1 MVTFSLAVL
10 VLAATPGP
18 ALLSI
23 VAVGSVFGF
32 KQGTRYVIGA
42 LAGANI
48 VILMVIG
55 GFAAL
60 LTNFPSLR
68 VILAGFSLCYLIYIA
83 WQIAIASN
91 ALNDNKTVKTIG
103 LIDGIFIQLLNP
115 KAYAVALALF
125 FGFPLFY
132 QSFAIETLTKL
143 LIVNGIFIPA
153 YMFWLLLGVK
163 LQTLNLSPTLGKTVN
178 RLLALLMLLAVAFST
193 SSMTLFM

>member
-23 VAVGSVFGF
+23 VAVGSAFGL

-83 WQIAIASN
+83 WQVAIASN
-91 ALNDNKTVKTIG
+91 ALNDNKTVKTVG

-132 QSFAIETLTKL
+132 QNFAIETLTKL
-143 LIVNGIFIPA
+143 IMVNGIFVPA

-163 LQTLNLSPTLGKTVN
+163 LRTLNLSPRLAKTVN
-178 RLLALLMLLAVAFST
+178 QLLALSMLLAVVFS
-193 SSMTLFM
+193 SSSVTLSM